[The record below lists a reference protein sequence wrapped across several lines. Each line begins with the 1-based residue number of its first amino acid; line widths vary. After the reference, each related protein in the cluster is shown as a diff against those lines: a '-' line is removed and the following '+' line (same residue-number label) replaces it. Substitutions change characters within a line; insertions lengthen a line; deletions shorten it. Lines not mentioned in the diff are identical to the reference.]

1 VIPEASTP
9 GPADSAAPAWY
20 CVRSQPKHEHI
31 AAGHLT
37 GGVGVEVY
45 LPRIRFRRATRRGP
59 VWFNEPL
66 FPGYLFAR
74 FDLVRQLRQ
83 VHHARGVRGVV
94 HFGNHC
100 PAIPEEA
107 IRQLQSAVGADA
119 VRVLEPSLAPG
130 DEVTIA
136 SGPFAGL
143 LAVVSR
149 VMPGRERVAILL
161 EFLGRQTSVELS
173 RELLIQPGNPARH
186 VFR

>member
-1 VIPEASTP
+1 MIPEAPTP
-9 GPADSAAPAWY
+9 GPADAAAPAWY

-31 AAGHLT
+31 AAGHLA
-37 GGVGVEVY
+37 GGAGIEVY

-94 HFGNHC
+94 HFGNHW
-100 PAIPEEA
+100 PAIPAEA
-107 IRQLQSAVGADA
+107 IQQLQSAVSADT
-119 VRVLEPSLAPG
+119 VRVIEPALAVG
-130 DEVTIA
+130 DEVTIG

-149 VMPGRERVAILL
+149 VMPGRERVAVLL

-173 RELLIQPGNPARH
+173 RDLLIKEENPARQLFH
-186 VFR
+186 

>member
-1 VIPEASTP
+1 MIPETSTP
-9 GPADSAAPAWY
+9 GLADTAAPAWY

-31 AAGHLT
+31 AAGHLA

-66 FPGYLFAR
+66 FPAYLFAR
-74 FDLVRQLRQ
+74 FDLVRQWRQ

-94 HFGNHC
+94 HFGNQW
-100 PAIPEEA
+100 PAIPEDA
-107 IRQLQSAVGADA
+107 IRQLQLAVGVDA

-149 VMPGRERVAILL
+149 VMPGRERVAVLL

-173 RELLIQPGNPARH
+173 GEWLIPPGNPARQ